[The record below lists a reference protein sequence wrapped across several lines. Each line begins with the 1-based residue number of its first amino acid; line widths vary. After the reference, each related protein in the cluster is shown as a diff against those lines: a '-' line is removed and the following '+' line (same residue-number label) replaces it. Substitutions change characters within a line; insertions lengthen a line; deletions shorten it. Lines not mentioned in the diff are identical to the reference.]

1 MSKSHIKLLTLNQ
14 VEEVLQTAVTAIES
28 NDKRPYSTTE
38 VLSLFKLID
47 NTLIKQA
54 NINLSDG
61 FALTQEEENVII

>member
-1 MSKSHIKLLTLNQ
+1 MSKSTIKLLTLNQ

-28 NDKRPYSTTE
+28 NGKRPYSTTE
-38 VLSLFKLID
+38 VLSLFKLVD

-61 FALTQEEENVII
+61 FAITQEDENVII

>member
-1 MSKSHIKLLTLNQ
+1 MSKSIKLLSLNQ

-28 NDKRPYSTTE
+28 NGKRPYSTTE

-61 FALTQEEENVII
+61 FALIQEEENVII

>member
-14 VEEVLQTAVTAIES
+14 VEEVLQAAVTAIES
-28 NDKRPYSTTE
+28 NGKRPYSTTE

>member
-1 MSKSHIKLLTLNQ
+1 MSKQMIKLLTLNQ
-14 VEEVLQTAVTAIES
+14 VEEVLQTAVNVIES
-28 NDKRPYSTTE
+28 NGKRPYSTTE